1 MSFSYPSILRIFIL
15 CYFRFLQRR
24 RDYSCEIS
32 GIERFIPGQKLAISI
47 FVRLFIDR
55 VDCLSTEN
63 RAAERFKYL
72 RAVCGSENWATSSS
86 TSNPLTN
93 VYILFFDLLS
103 PESFVMKFIFLRST
117 RFRSIILY
125 EKNRKQ
131 IQDGIC
137 SLKIW
142 NIEWNSDVCVQ
153 NCTKCHIQ
161 RVNNVNNR
169 GILALLE
176 MFRYMEMETSYKSAL
191 SLEFRYF
198 STLLFPCLNNFLG
211 EPGICNI
218 SQWRMD
224 DSTFKDVKF
233 VKTNNIFLPFQCLQN
248 FARQSITTMPN
259 FARFYS
265 RPWTRGNEALN
276 CRCIGNNARW
286 RLKARFYT

>member
-1 MSFSYPSILRIFIL
+1 MWKNTRRTEEFFRRVFPYPSILRIFIL

-32 GIERFIPGQKLAISI
+32 GIERFIRVKTCNFNFRPIVYRPS
-47 FVRLFIDR
+47 RLFIDR
-55 VDCLSTEN
+55 ESSRGEIQIFASSL
-63 RAAERFKYL
+63 RERKL
-72 RAVCGSENWATSSS
+72 GNLLLNVA
-86 TSNPLTN
+86 NPLAN
-93 VYILFFDLLS
+93 VYILLLGLLS

-125 EKNRKQ
+125 EKNKKQ

-153 NCTKCHIQ
+153 NCTKCYIQ

-169 GILALLE
+169 GILAFLE
-176 MFRYMEMETSYKSAL
+176 MFRYMEMETSYKSTL

-233 VKTNNIFLPFQCLQN
+233 VKTNNIFLPFESNACRILRVNQLRRCQTLHV
-248 FARQSITTMPN
+248 FIHDLERA
-259 FARFYS
+259 A
-265 RPWTRGNEALN
+265 TRH
-276 CRCIGNNARW
+276 
-286 RLKARFYT
+286 

>member
-1 MSFSYPSILRIFIL
+1 MSFSLPFDIKNFHTLLFSFSSTSSRLFVWNIGDRTIYTRAKTCNFNFRPIVYRPS
-15 CYFRFLQRR
+15 
-24 RDYSCEIS
+24 
-32 GIERFIPGQKLAISI
+32 
-47 FVRLFIDR
+47 RLFIDR
-55 VDCLSTEN
+55 ESSRGEIQIFASSL
-63 RAAERFKYL
+63 RERKL
-72 RAVCGSENWATSSS
+72 GNLLLNVA
-86 TSNPLTN
+86 NPLAN
-93 VYILFFDLLS
+93 VYILLLGLFS
-103 PESFVMKFIFLRST
+103 PESFVMKFIFLRSM

-198 STLLFPCLNNFLG
+198 SILLFPCLNNFLG

-233 VKTNNIFLPFQCLQN
+233 VKTNNIFLPFESNACRILRVNQLRRCQTLHV
-248 FARQSITTMPN
+248 FIHDLERA
-259 FARFYS
+259 A
-265 RPWTRGNEALN
+265 TRH
-276 CRCIGNNARW
+276 
-286 RLKARFYT
+286 

>member
-1 MSFSYPSILRIFIL
+1 MWKNTRRTEEFFRRVFPYPSILRIFIL

-32 GIERFIPGQKLAISI
+32 GIERFISGQKLAISI

-86 TSNPLTN
+86 TSNPLAN

-161 RVNNVNNR
+161 RVNNVNNG

-211 EPGICNI
+211 EFGICNI

-233 VKTNNIFLPFQCLQN
+233 VKTNNIFLPFESNACRILRVNQLRRCQTLHV
-248 FARQSITTMPN
+248 FIHDLERA
-259 FARFYS
+259 A
-265 RPWTRGNEALN
+265 TRH
-276 CRCIGNNARW
+276 
-286 RLKARFYT
+286 

>member
-1 MSFSYPSILRIFIL
+1 MEKYTENGRVFFDVPYPSILRIFIF

-93 VYILFFDLLS
+93 VCILFFDLLS

-125 EKNRKQ
+125 KKNRKQ

-224 DSTFKDVKF
+224 DSTFKDIKF
-233 VKTNNIFLPFQCLQN
+233 VKTNNIFLPFESNACRILRVNQLRRCQTLHV
-248 FARQSITTMPN
+248 FIHDLERA
-259 FARFYS
+259 A
-265 RPWTRGNEALN
+265 TRH
-276 CRCIGNNARW
+276 
-286 RLKARFYT
+286 

>member
-1 MSFSYPSILRIFIL
+1 MWKNTRRTEEFFRWVFPYPSILRIFIL

-86 TSNPLTN
+86 TSNPLAN

-103 PESFVMKFIFLRST
+103 PESFVMKFIFLRSM

-125 EKNRKQ
+125 EKNRKKQ

-211 EPGICNI
+211 EFGICNI

-233 VKTNNIFLPFQCLQN
+233 VKTNNIFLPFESNACRILRVNQLRRCQTLHV
-248 FARQSITTMPN
+248 FIHDLERA
-259 FARFYS
+259 A
-265 RPWTRGNEALN
+265 TRH
-276 CRCIGNNARW
+276 
-286 RLKARFYT
+286 

>member
-1 MSFSYPSILRIFIL
+1 MCGKIHGERKNFFRRVFPYPSILRIFIL

-86 TSNPLTN
+86 TSNPLAN

-176 MFRYMEMETSYKSAL
+176 MFRYMEMETSYKSTL

-233 VKTNNIFLPFQCLQN
+233 VKTNNIFLPFESNACRILRVNQLRRCQTLHV
-248 FARQSITTMPN
+248 FIHDLERA
-259 FARFYS
+259 A
-265 RPWTRGNEALN
+265 TRH
-276 CRCIGNNARW
+276 
-286 RLKARFYT
+286 

>member
-1 MSFSYPSILRIFIL
+1 MWNIGDRTIYTR
-15 CYFRFLQRR
+15 
-24 RDYSCEIS
+24 
-32 GIERFIPGQKLAISI
+32 QKLAISI

-93 VYILFFDLLS
+93 ICILFFDLLS
-103 PESFVMKFIFLRST
+103 PESFVMKFIF
-117 RFRSIILY
+117 FRSIILY
-125 EKNRKQ
+125 EKNKKQ

-233 VKTNNIFLPFQCLQN
+233 VKIYFYRSNPMLAEFCASINYDDAKLCTFLFTTLN
-248 FARQSITTMPN
+248 ARQ
-259 FARFYS
+259 
-265 RPWTRGNEALN
+265 RGIKL
-276 CRCIGNNARW
+276 
-286 RLKARFYT
+286 